1 MSRNRSRRDLAADAG
16 RLVQEHA
23 EAMAPAIARNPVLAR
38 DGTVLRGPL
47 VEADEWRD
55 PEDDNPRARAPRMI
69 RGFARVD
76 VLRNLHLR
84 RGLVTLAHLAD
95 ARRFADDYEIG
106 MGARPGYERPEAGT
120 GVPAFGL
127 GQTQLDALDR
137 FHAAC
142 VAVGVRGCTI
152 LVPVAVANADL
163 GTVARAR
170 GVSTDVAHG
179 LLVAALDRLGEHY
192 GEVGR
197 EGDDP
202 ADSAR

>member
-1 MSRNRSRRDLAADAG
+1 MSRTRSRRELAADVG
-16 RLVQEHA
+16 RLVEEHA
-23 EAMAPAIARNPVLAR
+23 EAMAPAIARNPVVAS

-55 PEDDNPRARAPRMI
+55 PDDDDPRARAPRMI
-69 RGFARVD
+69 RGFSRVD

-84 RGLVTLAHLAD
+84 RGLVTTAHLAD
-95 ARRFADDYEIG
+95 ARRFAGDYEIG

-120 GVPAFGL
+120 GVPSFGL

-142 VAVGVRGCTI
+142 EAVGVRGCSV
-152 LVPVAVANADL
+152 LVPVAVANHDL

-192 GEVGR
+192 
-197 EGDDP
+197 DD
-202 ADSAR
+202 AGVRDDDGSQNCA